1 MSKLKK
7 LTFHNFEVSSF
18 KFQDLLEYV
27 ESTTETIVTGLYYNH
42 PKKSLAKGICLIQRD
57 DDVEFVRIRNANKGR
72 ISLYLGHNNEDLSK
86 YVDGEIDDEK
96 EQYGSHDNDT
106 DSDVASLDHLSQS
119 EEELRQVRLKKA
131 NQKTKENSLNNYD
144 FNMLV
149 ESNKEDEGI
158 QDCDPAF
165 SKVDE
170 DS

>member
-1 MSKLKK
+1 MYATHFATLP
-7 LTFHNFEVSSF
+7 
-18 KFQDLLEYV
+18 
-27 ESTTETIVTGLYYNH
+27 ETIVTGLYYNH

-72 ISLYLGHNNEDLSK
+72 ISLYLGQNNEDLSK

-119 EEELRQVRLKKA
+119 EEELRQVRLNKA

-149 ESNKEDEGI
+149 EVTMKMRVSRIVI
-158 QDCDPAF
+158 QHF
-165 SKVDE
+165 LKSMKIVKRNQ
-170 DS
+170 